1 MAQPDPNTPRASTE
15 PGPNPTDPRGQPT
28 AYLRA
33 QTPGPAWPHRPQG
46 PAHSLHLSPDPMAQP
61 GSDTAQ
67 GQPDPMAQPDPN
79 TSQGPAHSPPPSP
92 DPRAQPG
99 SDIAQGQPDPMAQP
113 DPNTPQGP
121 TRLQHTPGRHSP
133 APTPQTPDLSL
144 ALTPQT
150 PGLSPQPHP
159 DRAQMEG
166 VCLLGESWPSGR
178 ARPGV
183 SPTGPSCSERGPC
196 PGRAGRTWP
205 QGGAGRGRATECLRS
220 RLRAEQVTGEAPS
233 VSPRGV

>member
-61 GSDTAQ
+61 GSDT
-67 GQPDPMAQPDPN
+67 
-79 TSQGPAHSPPPSP
+79 
-92 DPRAQPG
+92 
-99 SDIAQGQPDPMAQP
+99 AQGQPDPMAQP